1 MAKNIEILDRNIR
14 IQVWDTAGQES
25 FRAITR
31 SYYKNSACAVIVYD
45 ITKRQ
50 SFYNVEQ
57 WLKEVKEMC
66 NKEILIVLVGNK
78 IDLEENRKVSTE
90 EAQKFAEENKINFLE
105 TSALNGNNIEEIF
118 INSAKEL
125 VNKVENG
132 EINTD
137 FNSSGV
143 KIGKFPTKELENS
156 LGKNKKICCY

>member
-1 MAKNIEILDRNIR
+1 MSETNYHYLFKIIIIGDTCKKFLNYFFIVVGKSNILSKYIYGRFIPEHEITIGCEFMAKNIEILDRNIR

-45 ITKRQ
+45 ITNRQ

-78 IDLEENRKVSTE
+78 IDLEENRKS
-90 EAQKFAEENKINFLE
+90 
-105 TSALNGNNIEEIF
+105 
-118 INSAKEL
+118 
-125 VNKVENG
+125 
-132 EINTD
+132 
-137 FNSSGV
+137 FN
-143 KIGKFPTKELENS
+143 
-156 LGKNKKICCY
+156 